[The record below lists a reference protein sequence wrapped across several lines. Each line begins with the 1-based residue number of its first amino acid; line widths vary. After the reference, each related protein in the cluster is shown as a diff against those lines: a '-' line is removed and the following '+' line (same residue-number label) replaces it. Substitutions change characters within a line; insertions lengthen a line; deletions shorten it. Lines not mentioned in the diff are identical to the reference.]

1 MGQRGIT
8 LIELL
13 ATLAI
18 LALLASFALPGAQRL
33 MDEVRAETAIHSVRA
48 GITFAR
54 AVAATRNE
62 PTLLCPLG
70 ADDRCHGDWSE
81 GFAVFVDRLGVAERH
96 PDEPVLRTFAPMP
109 RGATL
114 RFRAFRTG
122 RYLRMLPNGQTAWQN
137 GRFEYCAPEGSA
149 ALPRVLV
156 INIQGRGRIMRP
168 EDIDPARTQGP
179 NRAVRC

>member
-96 PDEPVLRTFAPMP
+96 PDEPVLRTFASMP